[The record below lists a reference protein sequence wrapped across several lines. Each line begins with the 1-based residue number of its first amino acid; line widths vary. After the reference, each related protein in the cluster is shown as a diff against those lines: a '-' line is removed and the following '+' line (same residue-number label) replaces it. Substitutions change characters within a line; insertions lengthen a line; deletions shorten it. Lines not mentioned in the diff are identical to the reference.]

1 MPAGE
6 TQIPSTPRTMYARTK
21 RPMPWSMGE
30 EAPGIPE
37 AQNPMLAP
45 PSIGSTTPVTKPPA
59 GDAR

>member
-1 MPAGE
+1 ML
-6 TQIPSTPRTMYARTK
+6 RTMYAGTK
-21 RPMPWSMGE
+21 KPMPWSMGE